1 MRFGA
6 GQSRKP
12 AWSHKT
18 RLSSCCLTSAV
29 VSSVRAPG
37 LRSITRQVHTLLRQ
51 LSRISQKVRAAEA
64 EQFNPSRV
72 DMGRLWRVR
81 QLIPATVMRSGNLY
95 EGACAL
101 DFPAASLM
109 VQRGGGFAFHACP
122 TSGCVDVLVLM
133 TAVPGVVPLSL
144 ARGHVSVGN

>member
-12 AWSHKT
+12 AWSLKT

-37 LRSITRQVHTLLRQ
+37 LRSITRQVYTLLRQ

-72 DMGRLWRVR
+72 DMGRLLEGTTTYTSDRHAIRQPLRGRVR
-81 QLIPATVMRSGNLY
+81 P
-95 EGACAL
+95 
-101 DFPAASLM
+101 
-109 VQRGGGFAFHACP
+109 
-122 TSGCVDVLVLM
+122 
-133 TAVPGVVPLSL
+133 
-144 ARGHVSVGN
+144 